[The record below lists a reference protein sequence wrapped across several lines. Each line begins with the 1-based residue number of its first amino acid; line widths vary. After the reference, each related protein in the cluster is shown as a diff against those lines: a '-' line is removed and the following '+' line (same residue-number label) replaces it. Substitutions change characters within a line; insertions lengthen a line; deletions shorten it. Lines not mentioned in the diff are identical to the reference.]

1 MMQQTINQQQ
11 TETAAQ
17 APEQQRGPV
26 ETVRSGPIGASI
38 WQEKSESGKE
48 YLSISLSRSWKPN
61 DSDQFKYSHK
71 YFSRNRADLHEAID
85 KACDIVEA
93 LERKSANGQTPRS

>member
-1 MMQQTINQQQ
+1 MMQQTTNQQTS
-11 TETAAQ
+11 TEAP

-48 YLSISLSRSWKPN
+48 YLAITLSRSFKTN
-61 DSDQFKYSHK
+61 DAEPFKYSHK
-71 YFSRNRADLHEAID
+71 YFSRNRADLHDAID

-93 LERKSANGQTPRS
+93 LERKSSSVQEPKS

>member
-1 MMQQTINQQQ
+1 MQQQ
-11 TETAAQ
+11 TNNQQNATPNE
-17 APEQQRGPV
+17 APKQQSGPV

-38 WQEKSESGKE
+38 WQDQSESGKE

-71 YFSRNRADLHEAID
+71 YFSRNRADLHAAID
-85 KACDIVEA
+85 KACDFVEA
-93 LERKSANGQTPRS
+93 LERKSDGTDQSKS

>member
-1 MMQQTINQQQ
+1 MMEQTTNQQAN
-11 TETAAQ
+11 TEAQ

-48 YLSISLSRSWKPN
+48 YLAITLSRSFKAN
-61 DSDQFKYSHK
+61 DNEPFKYSHK

-93 LERKSANGQTPRS
+93 LERKSANAQEPNS